1 MANTKRAQ
9 QGMSDAEAV
18 EKIRL
23 IASDIGL
30 TDDEKFRM
38 VLVVLAETDTDVAET
53 DAGRGR
59 RTRRVH
65 RRRTAPEIRT

>member
-53 DAGRGR
+53 DAG
-59 RTRRVH
+59 
-65 RRRTAPEIRT
+65 